1 MDLPGLRH
9 FKDGLIYSDPVEAL
23 VGEAW
28 VSAVLCLEP
37 SGDMH
42 WATLDMAK
50 LSPVTEWRYGQE
62 NEGSSEEGGRGDER
76 VQSRNT
82 QKRQTRS
89 RQGSKGQKPQA
100 GNRHRTV

>member
-28 VSAVLCLEP
+28 VAAVLCRTDN
-37 SGDMH
+37 GDVH
-42 WATLDMAK
+42 WATLDMAT

-62 NEGSSEEGGRGDER
+62 NDGSPKESGQGNGR
-76 VQSRNT
+76 VQARNT
-82 QKRQTRS
+82 QKRQARS
-89 RQGSKGQKPQA
+89 RQGSKGQKP
-100 GNRHRTV
+100 